1 MNNETAA
8 HHVRIHIDR
17 QPYQSPNPTTG
28 EALYHL
34 GQITAHRELFREVG
48 GDEEDQPVPRTG
60 YAIRVKEDEHFYSEK
75 AIIILMN
82 GEPEQVTETKL
93 SFDEVTKLAFPISPE
108 GTCIEYTVS
117 YRDGPAANPKGTL
130 TAGHSV
136 KLKNGMFFDVTATDR
151 S

>member
-1 MNNETAA
+1 
-8 HHVRIHIDR
+8 
-17 QPYQSPNPTTG
+17 
-28 EALYHL
+28 
-34 GQITAHRELFREVG
+34 
-48 GDEEDQPVPRTG
+48 
-60 YAIRVKEDEHFYSEK
+60 
-75 AIIILMN
+75 MN